1 MRAPVASGLL
11 CSGLAMLLTMSA
23 SAAETGPIETSSEP
37 PRRVG
42 WFLGDRLAWH
52 GRIVAPEGFELD
64 PASLP
69 QPGPI
74 DNFTEIGSIAV
85 EDGEADGARAYDITI
100 DYQSFYVPLEPREVS
115 VPGLSVELRRV
126 SPAAEAP
133 ERREASFAGWSVVL
147 SPLRPI
153 LETSRSPSST
163 AGPIRS
169 SPRRPGRG
177 SPFFVSRSAGI
188 AAGALHRGARRARSP
203 APGDGSSGPDSPRR
217 PPMKRRWSLSIAGWT
232 KASDIASWPMV

>member
-85 EDGEADGARAYDITI
+85 EDCSNNSTLFAGSPT
-100 DYQSFYVPLEPREVS
+100 PRGPTVTTTGSVS
-115 VPGLSVELRRV
+115 RHSRWSRPRRFATRWISVENRPRCETV
-126 SPAAEAP
+126 TAAICSGSPA
-133 ERREASFAGWSVVL
+133 
-147 SPLRPI
+147 
-153 LETSRSPSST
+153 
-163 AGPIRS
+163 
-169 SPRRPGRG
+169 
-177 SPFFVSRSAGI
+177 
-188 AAGALHRGARRARSP
+188 
-203 APGDGSSGPDSPRR
+203 
-217 PPMKRRWSLSIAGWT
+217 
-232 KASDIASWPMV
+232 